1 MWALDL
7 REKFAFVIVGGFC
20 AACYLSLAWV
30 LHYLGLSP
38 AASSAGA
45 YVLCLPLGYFGHRSI
60 TFRSARRHG
69 RASLAYF
76 TVQGIAVLI
85 VTAATFH
92 PAPATAGKA
101 EAAASASPAQMTHLP
116 QRMEN
121 RSRTPSICSIEA
133 PAQLRI
139 L

>member
-7 REKFAFVIVGGFC
+7 REKFAFVIVGRFC
-20 AACYLSLAWV
+20 ASCYLSLAWG

-45 YVLCLPLGYFGHRSI
+45 YVLSLPLGYFGQRSI

-85 VTAATFH
+85 VTAATLFRQRCFGTLRSSPSCW
-92 PAPATAGKA
+92 PA
-101 EAAASASPAQMTHLP
+101 
-116 QRMEN
+116 
-121 RSRTPSICSIEA
+121 
-133 PAQLRI
+133 
-139 L
+139 

>member
-30 LHYLGLSP
+30 LHYLGVSP

-45 YVLCLPLGYFGHRSI
+45 YVLCLPLGYFGQRSI

-85 VTAATFH
+85 VTAATFVSAEVLRH
-92 PAPATAGKA
+92 PPIVAFLLAAIIAATASYVMQKYWVF
-101 EAAASASPAQMTHLP
+101 
-116 QRMEN
+116 
-121 RSRTPSICSIEA
+121 
-133 PAQLRI
+133 
-139 L
+139 